1 MTAQEAFD
9 ERLKQYQTKINE
21 IELDY
26 KLHREVYKKT
36 ISLATTYQKYGSAKE
51 AIPAPFNF
59 NPKESLNNS
68 PTFHYIEMKP
78 HLIGDPV
85 QDTWNIW
92 GEAEH
97 VAYKVIRARMP

>member
-1 MTAQEAFD
+1 MTSQEAFD
-9 ERLKQYQTKINE
+9 ERLKQYQTKIDE
-21 IELDY
+21 IEIDY

-51 AIPAPFNF
+51 AIPPSYYLK
-59 NPKESLNNS
+59 PQESLNNS

-78 HLIGDPV
+78 YLTGNPV

-92 GEAEH
+92 SEAEH
-97 VAYKVIRARMP
+97 VAYRVIRARMP